1 MAADAVNE
9 AVRSLDAR
17 VPDVLHRPRPAG
29 RRGGFLGLWNQR
41 QRLAAESG
49 LHVARIEHLLHRY
62 GSTDRRAA
70 GARREQTRR
79 WPIRYP
85 ARRLPAGRGA
95 VRGHPRGRPAPGRH
109 PGPPHPDLDRVVGS
123 RRGVRRDRGPLM
135 AVPLGWDEAQLQR
148 EVAHYRTRVAAER
161 ESQNQRDDA
170 TADAARLG
178 APDIVRTG

>member
-17 VPDVLHRPRPAG
+17 VPDSCTDRVPLVGAE
-29 RRGGFLGLWNQR
+29 GFLGVWNQR
-41 QRLAAESG
+41 RRLAAVSG

-62 GSTDRRAA
+62 GSTIDELLALVRADPTLA
-70 GARREQTRR
+70 DPLPGADDYLRVEALYAVTHEGARHLEDVL
-79 WPIRYP
+79 
-85 ARRLPAGRGA
+85 ARRTRISIESW
-95 VRGHPRGRPAPGRH
+95 
-109 PGPPHPDLDRVVGS
+109 D
-123 RRGVRRDRGPLM
+123 RGVECAETVARLM
-135 AVPLGWDEAQLQR
+135 AFPLGWDEAALQR
-148 EVAHYRTRVAAER
+148 EVTHYRTRVAAER